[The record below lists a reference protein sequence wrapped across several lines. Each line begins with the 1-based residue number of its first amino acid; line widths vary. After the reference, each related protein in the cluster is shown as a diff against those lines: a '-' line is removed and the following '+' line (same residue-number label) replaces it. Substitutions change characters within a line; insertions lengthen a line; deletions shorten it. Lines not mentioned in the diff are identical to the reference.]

1 MGKRQRHPPLRPM
14 KPRANPADFAA
25 PAAPVRQEI
34 ASTADGR
41 DITRFYVRPD
51 LRLSPQDTILNTATY
66 RNLAGY
72 DLFQDLLTDWTVFST
87 LQQRRLAMVSAETE
101 VVPGGKRRADQ
112 SAAAFIEE
120 TLKHIGWDSVS
131 AKMHFGVY
139 YGLGVAECLYATDGA
154 QVIPDAIRVRDRR
167 RFCYDGAMRLR
178 LLTAANAQPGEPLPE
193 RKFWAF
199 QTGADHDD
207 DPYGIGLAHWLYWP
221 VTFKRAGVKF
231 WLVAAEKFG
240 SPTAVGFFPPELTEA
255 DQQKLL
261 VTLGKIRTDAGLIAP
276 DGTRIDLLEAKRAA
290 GGDYGELC
298 RYMDQAIHRV
308 VLSQLAAA
316 DSTANKLNVS
326 NDDPATWQRL
336 IKADADLECE
346 SFNATVV
353 RWLCDWNFPGAAYP
367 QVWRRTEPGADLA
380 QRSEIEERIY
390 KVGYRPT
397 LAQIQNE
404 YDGEWEPVPAPV
416 PALPATPNAEPAP
429 LAFAAPNDTAAAT
442 VAPLVERL
450 GREAAPLIDQLLE
463 SARGLLK
470 RSADFDEFRDG
481 LFKLYPDLDSTAFAE
496 LLGQAF
502 AVADAAGRFAVMDST
517 KEGDES

>member
-1 MGKRQRHPPLRPM
+1 M
-14 KPRANPADFAA
+14 NPADFAA

-101 VVPGGKRRADQ
+101 VVPGGKRQADK
-112 SAAAFIEE
+112 SAAAFIEQV
-120 TLKHIGWDSVS
+120 LKHIGWDRVS
-131 AKMHFGVY
+131 AKMHFGIY
-139 YGLGVAECLYATDGA
+139 YGLGVAECLWATDGA
-154 QVIPDAIRVRDRR
+154 QVIPDAIKARDRR

-178 LLTAANAQPGEPLPE
+178 LLTAADAQPGELLPE

-207 DPYGIGLAHWLYWP
+207 EPYGVGLAHWLYWP
-221 VTFKRAGVKF
+221 VTFKRSGVKF

-308 VLSQLAAA
+308 VLSQLAAT
-316 DSTANKLNVS
+316 DSTASKLNVS

-336 IKADADLECE
+336 IKADADLICE
-346 SFNATVV
+346 SFNDTVV

-397 LAQIQNE
+397 LAQIQGE

-416 PALPATPNAEPAP
+416 PALPAIPLAEPAP
-429 LAFAAPNDTAAAT
+429 LAFAASPPPFEKGGAGGIHD
-442 VAPLVERL
+442 RL
-450 GREAAPLIDQLLE
+450 GREAAPLIDGLLE
-463 SARGLLK
+463 PVRSLLK
-470 RSADFDEFRDG
+470 RGADFDELRDG
-481 LFKLYPDLDSTAFAE
+481 LLKLYPDLDATAFAE
-496 LLGQAF
+496 LLGRAF